1 MSSSDSTRSKPLA
14 VSLLVALTVGSCLSG
29 CTGVP
34 QQKVV
39 YIQWQALLIY
49 HPLWEAQRVGQL
61 PQPSGDTSAHLLPSR
76 FLLPETAVHP
86 LQTPEAERR
95 RQRLAQT
102 SVQKQQALSAR
113 LQQMEARLLQ
123 EEMVQL
129 QAEQQAEVERLR
141 QELLQQ
147 VEQETEDA
155 LRQHHLPQ
163 ADTEI
168 KRRILQRLVRIRPD
182 QRDALN
188 ARLQEVE
195 AEQAHLSETL
205 RQRLVR
211 IEEETRRRIREQ
223 EQSVQREYERR
234 REELRERS
242 AKRLLAEQLRA
253 SVQIRAFADTGK
265 PVVFPQV
272 ILRVPEHVRRNE
284 PPSPAPAVS
293 PQHIRSLIEQDVR
306 LWAEA
311 ICRRHRWKPVWQPRA
326 GIPDITEQIAQEMR
340 GDAR

>member
-1 MSSSDSTRSKPLA
+1 M
-14 VSLLVALTVGSCLSG
+14 
-29 CTGVP
+29 
-34 QQKVV
+34 V

-49 HPLWEAQRVGQL
+49 HPLWESQSVGQL
-61 PQPSGDTSAHLLPSR
+61 PQPSRAIIAQKFPADFS
-76 FLLPETAVHP
+76 LPETTVRP
-86 LQTPEAERR
+86 LQTPDTERR
-95 RQRLAQT
+95 RQRIAQT
-102 SVQKQQALSAR
+102 SAQQQQALSAR

-123 EEMVQL
+123 EEMAQL
-129 QAEQQAEVERLR
+129 ETEQKAEGERAR

-147 VEQETEDA
+147 VEQEIQEV

-163 ADTEI
+163 ADAEI

-205 RQRLVR
+205 QQRLAR
-211 IEEETRRRIREQ
+211 IEEEAIRRIREQ
-223 EQSVQREYERR
+223 EETIEREYERR

-272 ILRVPEHVRRNE
+272 VLRVPSQNGRGVPP
-284 PPSPAPAVS
+284 PPSAPKRS
-293 PQHIRSLIEQDVR
+293 LQDIRSLIEQDVQ

-311 ICRRHRWKPVWQPRA
+311 ICRRHRWIPVWQPRA
-326 GIPDITEQIAQEMR
+326 GIPDLTAQVAQEMR
-340 GDAR
+340 GTAL

>member
-1 MSSSDSTRSKPLA
+1 M
-14 VSLLVALTVGSCLSG
+14 
-29 CTGVP
+29 
-34 QQKVV
+34 V

-49 HPLWEAQRVGQL
+49 HPLWESQSVGRL
-61 PQPSGDTSAHLLPSR
+61 PQPSRAIIAQKFPADFS
-76 FLLPETAVHP
+76 LPETTVRP
-86 LQTPEAERR
+86 LQTPDSERR
-95 RQRLAQT
+95 RQRIAQT
-102 SVQKQQALSAR
+102 SAQQQQALSAR

-123 EEMVQL
+123 EEMAQL
-129 QAEQQAEVERLR
+129 ETEQKAEAERAR

-147 VEQETEDA
+147 VEQEIQEV
-155 LRQHHLPQ
+155 LRQHRLPQ
-163 ADTEI
+163 ADAEI

-205 RQRLVR
+205 RQRLAR
-211 IEEETRRRIREQ
+211 IEEEAIRRIREREDTIQ
-223 EQSVQREYERR
+223 QEYERR

-253 SVQIRAFADTGK
+253 SVQIRAFADMGK

-272 ILRVPEHVRRNE
+272 ILRVPDHVRRDLQS
-284 PPSPAPAVS
+284 PPSVPTAPQQDV
-293 PQHIRSLIEQDVR
+293 RSLIEQDVQ

-311 ICRRHRWKPVWQPRA
+311 ICRRHRWIPVWQPQA
-326 GIPDITEQIAQEMR
+326 GIPDATAQIAQEMR
-340 GDAR
+340 GSAL